1 LADAVADAAVAVLSP
16 PPTPPPVTPVEE
28 VAETGLDGVV
38 TVDEEAEE
46 VSS

>member
-1 LADAVADAAVAVLSP
+1 
-16 PPTPPPVTPVEE
+16 VTPVEE

-46 VSS
+46 VSSWISSQPNSQKSKILKTRY